1 MKEHGQGPLRC
12 APNRPLH
19 FPTPRRLLRCM
30 IFRSNSFYFM
40 ELKTIA
46 CLGNARIWPTS
57 PL

>member
-1 MKEHGQGPLRC
+1 MKEHGRALLGVRQPSPTPPDAQKAPLRG
-12 APNRPLH
+12 L
-19 FPTPRRLLRCM
+19 
-30 IFRSNSFYFM
+30 RSNRFYFM